1 MKIGLVVPGFSAD
14 ECDWCI
20 PALRH
25 LVRELAQVDEVFILA
40 LRYPH
45 RMVRYACFGA
55 QVQALGGGT
64 RRWGYSAAV
73 WGHALAVL
81 AAEHRRGR
89 FDVLHAFWANEGGA
103 LTALAGR
110 VLGVPTVVS
119 LGGGEL
125 VGFADIRYGGQLSL
139 TERGK
144 SRIALTQANVVT
156 GGSSSLLER
165 AAPWLRAR
173 PARQVQRVPLGVD
186 TTLFCPG
193 PAVERDGLPRLVHV
207 ASLLPVKEQRVLLQ
221 AAARLQARGVRFE
234 LDIVG
239 EGPEEQRLRELANEL
254 GIAGIVHF
262 RGAIPHD
269 QLPDL
274 YRAASLFVLTSRFE
288 SQCMAVLEAAACGV
302 PTVSTSVG
310 VVPELAPDA
319 AVAVPVGDA
328 QALAEAIAALLAD
341 PARLASMGRSARAR
355 VEAEYSLERCVE
367 RFRHLYATLAAPQTA
382 PSSGEE
388 RRLSATMRPRV
399 IQKSKYNETT
409 SRK

>member
-25 LVRELAQVDEVFILA
+25 LVRELAQADEIFVLA

-45 RMVRYACFGA
+45 RVGRYACFGA
-55 QVQALGGGT
+55 EVQALGGGT
-64 RRWGYSAAV
+64 KRWGYSAAV
-73 WGHALAVL
+73 WGRALAVL

-110 VLGVPTVVS
+110 ALGVPTVVS

-125 VGFADIRYGGQLSL
+125 VGFADIRYGGQLSRS
-139 TERGK
+139 ERGK
-144 SRIALTQANVVT
+144 TRIALTQANAVT
-156 GGSSSLLER
+156 AGSSSLLER
-165 AAPWLRAR
+165 AAPWPRGR
-173 PARQVQRVPLGVD
+173 PAGQVQRIPLGVE
-186 TTLFCPG
+186 TSLFCPAPTTKREG
-193 PAVERDGLPRLVHV
+193 PPRLVHV
-207 ASLLPVKEQRVLLQ
+207 ASLLPIKEQRILLE
-221 AAARLQARGVRFE
+221 AAAHLHARGVRFE

-239 EGPEEQRLRELANEL
+239 EGPEEQRLRALANEL

-274 YRAASLFVLTSRFE
+274 YRAGSLFVLTSRFE

-302 PTVSTSVG
+302 PTVGTSVG

-319 AVAVPVGDA
+319 AVAVRIGDA

-341 PARLASMGRSARAR
+341 PARLASMGRAARAR

-367 RFRHLYATLAAPQTA
+367 RFRQLYAPLVAPQTA
-382 PSSGEE
+382 PSSTEE